1 MPNTLSLP
9 GFWGLQNWSCWTSRV
24 GCSSSSPLSPTLVK
38 TSLSPGNTRLQTSIF
53 IGCRSVF
60 SAPSAPY
67 QAVWTRLRRRQY
79 HTWSLPTTS
88 KCDNLIGLVWS
99 EISSLRVKDNKFV
112 SCAIDEVLTMRLEKA
127 RADGLDIKQIMHK
140 VGISRE
146 SLDESDDPTFF
157 QTDRPSS
164 QFWNSGMLRGH
175 RRLAMKHQVTIRH
188 FTEQS
193 MHNKVRFWLFVY
205 GLGLWV

>member
-24 GCSSSSPLSPTLVK
+24 SCGISSPLSQTLLK
-38 TSLSPGNTRLQTSIF
+38 TSLSPENTRRQTSIF
-53 IGCRSVF
+53 IAYKSVF
-60 SAPSAPY
+60 SGPSAPY
-67 QAVWTRLRRRQY
+67 QAVWTRLRRRWC

-127 RADGLDIKQIMHK
+127 RADGLDIKQILHK
-140 VGISRE
+140 VWISGE

-157 QTDRPSS
+157 RLTGPAPNFGTLECSVVTGVLLWSIKWPSGTS
-164 QFWNSGMLRGH
+164 QSK
-175 RRLAMKHQVTIRH
+175 ACTIRWD
-188 FTEQS
+188 FGY
-193 MHNKVRFWLFVY
+193 LFRA
-205 GLGLWV
+205 